1 MKKLCGLIAIV
12 CMLVCIPCAVNAAI
26 IDSGECGADGDN
38 VTWTLDDEGT
48 LIISGTG
55 DMKDYSNPGDD
66 WELPGYIDMDK
77 VIRNVVIED
86 GVTSIGG
93 DAFVNRDSLIN
104 VSIPDSVTNIG
115 DRAFENCDGLTSV
128 KISKNVTSIGEFS
141 FGACTA
147 LTYIEV
153 DENNPNYTSD
163 NGVLFDKN
171 KTHLI
176 QYPAGKTDTQY
187 SIPNSVTS
195 IGEWSLCGCSY
206 LTNVTIPYGVT
217 RIDEGAFAG
226 TDLKTIDIPE
236 SVTSIGI
243 RAFDGTGI
251 YNNPNNW
258 IDGVLYIGDY
268 LITAGS
274 YRLTVPS
281 STVYYD
287 APEICIVKDGTR
299 YITDTAFN
307 GCGVTNVIIPDSVVA
322 IGEWAFG
329 ACFDLTSV
337 TIGNGVKSIGEG
349 AFNYCEA
356 LTSVTIPDS
365 VVSMGEN
372 VFGLCSNL
380 TSVTIGSNVESISAS
395 TFRRCSNLTRVDI
408 PKSVT
413 SIGRSAFLGCDSLND
428 IYYNGSEAEWAAVNI
443 GEYNEALTS
452 AAIHCNGG
460 AQTSPP
466 ISVTVNGAAVAFD
479 QPPIIEEGRTLV
491 PVRAIFEALGAT
503 VYWNGDTRTVTA
515 TKDNTIIILQIGNN
529 IMQKNGEN
537 IILDVPAK
545 IISDRTL
552 VPVRAVAEA
561 FDNTVGWNGD
571 TREVIITD

>member
-38 VTWTLDDEGT
+38 ITWTLDDEGT

-55 DMKDYSNPGDD
+55 DIADYAFCNNTD
-66 WELPGYIDMDK
+66 
-77 VIRNVVIED
+77 VISVIIGN
-86 GVTSIGG
+86 GVTSIGESAFYGGEKLTNVIISDSVISIG
-93 DAFVNRDSLIN
+93 DHAFNYCLRLASVTIGNKVTTIGDHAFYCCYSLTNVTIPDSVTSIGESAFLVCGNLWKIDVSENNQNYSSDDGILFNKNKTDLILYPAMKLDTHYT
-104 VSIPDSVTNIG
+104 IPDSVTNIG
-115 DRAFENCDGLTSV
+115 DYAFGGCADTGGFSQSFGFWGWQGCSNLMSITIPDSVTNIGERAFGGCNSLTEINVSGDNQNYSSDNGILFNKNKTALILYPVMKMGTQYNILDSV
-128 KISKNVTSIGEFS
+128 ISIGDYAFDSCISLESVTIGNNVTSIGSSAFRFCESLASITIPDSVKSIDYATFQFCES
-141 FGACTA
+141 
-147 LTYIEV
+147 LT
-153 DENNPNYTSD
+153 
-163 NGVLFDKN
+163 
-171 KTHLI
+171 
-176 QYPAGKTDTQY
+176 
-187 SIPNSVTS
+187 SITIPDSVTS
-195 IGEWSLCGCSY
+195 IG
-206 LTNVTIPYGVT
+206 
-217 RIDEGAFAG
+217 
-226 TDLKTIDIPE
+226 
-236 SVTSIGI
+236 
-243 RAFDGTGI
+243 
-251 YNNPNNW
+251 
-258 IDGVLYIGDY
+258 GD
-268 LITAGS
+268 
-274 YRLTVPS
+274 
-281 STVYYD
+281 
-287 APEICIVKDGTR
+287 
-299 YITDTAFN
+299 
-307 GCGVTNVIIPDSVVA
+307 
-322 IGEWAFG
+322 
-329 ACFDLTSV
+329 
-337 TIGNGVKSIGEG
+337 
-349 AFNYCEA
+349 
-356 LTSVTIPDS
+356 
-365 VVSMGEN
+365 
-372 VFGLCSNL
+372 
-380 TSVTIGSNVESISAS
+380 
-395 TFRRCSNLTRVDI
+395 
-408 PKSVT
+408 
-413 SIGRSAFLGCDSLND
+413 AFLGCDSLND

-452 AAIHCNGG
+452 AAIHCNGV